1 MSTLAS
7 HLSSV
12 LPEALISHLTRRRT
26 FLTLLVAPAV
36 LHRLL
41 GNYLLFRALG
51 PGGLPSNPVG
61 WAVSCALKL
70 LSREPLSSARYV
82 DDGPAHLAPLV
93 VRSGERP
100 RTSWHPVPQRQVSQL
115 PSADVVAAIESALLE
130 VHAEFYEVTEQ
141 RTSVF
146 ERHGTALFVKKDL
159 PDERVAAAVVRAKR
173 EVAHV
178 HETDGSAH
186 VVMASHADCREV
198 IEKGWGQR
206 HPLAGVLLCREYL
219 MIYAPRNWEEV
230 SVVRTIVEAAVKG
243 AVGKAKPVPGQWNS

>member
-1 MSTLAS
+1 MSTFALR
-7 HLSSV
+7 LPTV
-12 LPEALISHLTRRRT
+12 LPEALITHLAGRRT

-36 LHRLL
+36 LHRLF

-51 PGGLPSNPVG
+51 PGGLPSNVVG

-70 LSREPLSSARYV
+70 LSREPLSSAGYV
-82 DDGPAHLAPLV
+82 DDGPAYLGPLV
-93 VRSGERP
+93 VRAGERP

-130 VHAEFYEVTEQ
+130 VHAEFYDVTEQ

-146 ERHGTALFVKKDL
+146 ERHGTAIFVKKDL
-159 PDERVAAAVVRAKR
+159 PDDSVAAAVVRAKR

-186 VVMASHADCREV
+186 IVMASHADCREV
-198 IEKGWGQR
+198 VEKGWGQR
-206 HPLAGVLLCREYL
+206 HPLAGVLLGREYL
-219 MIYAPRNWEEV
+219 MIYAPRDWEEV
-230 SVVRTIVEAAVKG
+230 NVVRGIVEAAVRG
-243 AVGKAKPVPGQWNS
+243 AVRKAKPVPGQWN